1 MVKWKEIAILI
12 KIAKR
17 DSNVEKIIATQM
29 LEHGNQRT
37 IVAINQKVSHVY
49 QPFFIVYL
57 LL

>member
-12 KIAKR
+12 KIARR
-17 DSNVEKIIATQM
+17 DSNVDKIIATQM

-49 QPFFIVYL
+49 RTFFYCVSSI
-57 LL
+57 